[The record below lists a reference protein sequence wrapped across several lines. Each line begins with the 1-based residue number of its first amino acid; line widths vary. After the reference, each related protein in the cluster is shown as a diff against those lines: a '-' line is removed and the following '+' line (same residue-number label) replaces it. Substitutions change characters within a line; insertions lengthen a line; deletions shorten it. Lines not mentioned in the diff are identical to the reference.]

1 MTTETQNERM
11 DSCPVTGQEVP
22 LSETSLQDP
31 KILAR
36 PNAFYWTMRHEDPV
50 HYDAGLDMW
59 LVSRYEDLQT
69 VLADPITFSVEEGYK
84 EQYAKG
90 FFEEFKAILERD
102 GGGFFPDAIMTDP
115 PRHTRVRKLMEGAF
129 TAHRVKQLEPEIGT
143 VVGELIDKFADR
155 GSADGVKDFAVPMT
169 IQIICAQLGLDRFDA
184 AKIQRWSLAVTAQIG
199 RMQDREQMV
208 QNAKEICELQNYLI
222 ARIREREAEPREDM
236 ISDLVHARAGD
247 EENPTL
253 NFKEVVSLTR
263 ALLIAG
269 NETTATAL
277 GNLLFILATNPDIAA
292 ELYENVD
299 DARYLTRFVEEILR
313 LEPPVRGLS
322 RMTTREVELG
332 GVTLPKGAHMLN
344 LYASGNDDETVFECP
359 RKFDMNRANIGRHVA
374 FGGGVHRCVGLAL
387 ARMEV
392 KVAAREFIKRLKD
405 IRLAIP
411 VEEIRYLPTI
421 ATRSIESLPLTF
433 AKRQ

>member
-1 MTTETQNERM
+1 MNNSELNERM
-11 DSCPVTGQEVP
+11 DSCPVAGHEVD
-22 LSETSLQDP
+22 LAETTLQDP
-31 KILAR
+31 AILAR

-50 HYDAGLDMW
+50 HYDPGLDMW
-59 LVSRYEDLQT
+59 LVSRYEDLQA
-69 VLADPITFSVEEGYK
+69 VLADPITFSVEAGYQ

-90 FFEEFKAILERD
+90 FIEEFKEILERD

-115 PRHTRVRKLMEGAF
+115 PRHTRIRKLMEGAF
-129 TAHRVKQLEPEIGT
+129 TAHRVKQLEPEIAK
-143 VVGELIDKFADR
+143 VVSGLIDKFADK
-155 GSADGVKDFAVPMT
+155 GGADGVKDFAVPMT
-169 IQIICAQLGLDRFDA
+169 IEIICAQLGLDEFDPEE
-184 AKIQRWSLAVTAQIG
+184 IQRWSLAVTAQIG

-208 QNAKEICELQNYLI
+208 ANAREICDLQTYLI
-222 ARIREREAEPREDM
+222 TAIRERQEQPRDDM
-236 ISDLVHARAGD
+236 LSDLVHARTED

-253 NFKEVVSLTR
+253 TFKEVVSLAR

-277 GNLLFILATNPDIAA
+277 GNLLFILATQPDLAQ

-299 DARYLTRFVEEILR
+299 DERYTTRFVEEILR

-359 RKFDMNRANIGRHVA
+359 RKFDMNRPNIGRHVA

-392 KVAAREFIKRLKD
+392 KVAAREFVKRLKD
-405 IRLAIP
+405 IKLEIP
-411 VEEIRYLPTI
+411 VEEVRYLPTI
-421 ATRSIESLPLTF
+421 ATRSIEYLPLSF
-433 AKRQ
+433 SKR

>member
-1 MTTETQNERM
+1 MTTPTRNEKM
-11 DSCPVTGQEVP
+11 DSCPVAGHEVDLEKVSLKDP
-22 LSETSLQDP
+22 EILSQ
-31 KILAR
+31 

-50 HYDAGLDMW
+50 YYDKGLDMW

-69 VLADPITFSVEEGYK
+69 VLKDPIAFSVEAGYK

-90 FFEEFKAILERD
+90 FFEEFKEILERD

-115 PRHTRVRKLMEGAF
+115 PEHTRVRKLMEGAF
-129 TAHRVKQLEPEIGT
+129 TAHRVKQLEPEIT
-143 VVGELIDKFADR
+143 EVVANLIDKFAER
-155 GSADGVKDFAVPMT
+155 GKADGVKDFAVPMT
-169 IQIICAQLGLDRFDA
+169 IEIICAQLGFDRFDSGN
-184 AKIQRWSLAVTAQIG
+184 IQRWSSAVTSQIG
-199 RMQDREQMV
+199 RMQNREQMV
-208 QNAKEICELQNYLI
+208 ANAKEICDLQNYLI
-222 ARIREREAEPREDM
+222 ERIRERQDEPREDM
-236 ISDLVHARAGD
+236 LSDLVHARTEG
-247 EENPTL
+247 EEQPTL
-253 NFKEVVSLTR
+253 SFKEVVSLAR

-277 GNLLFILATNPDIAA
+277 GNLLFILAMQPDLAQT
-292 ELYENVD
+292 LYDNVD
-299 DARYLTRFVEEILR
+299 DDRYVTRFVEEVLR

-374 FGGGVHRCVGLAL
+374 FGAGVHRCVGLAL

-392 KVAAREFIKRLKD
+392 KVAAREFVKRLKD
-405 IRLAIP
+405 IKLEIP
-411 VEEIRYLPTI
+411 VEDIRYLPTV
-421 ATRSIESLPLTF
+421 ATRSIESLPLSF
-433 AKRQ
+433 SKR